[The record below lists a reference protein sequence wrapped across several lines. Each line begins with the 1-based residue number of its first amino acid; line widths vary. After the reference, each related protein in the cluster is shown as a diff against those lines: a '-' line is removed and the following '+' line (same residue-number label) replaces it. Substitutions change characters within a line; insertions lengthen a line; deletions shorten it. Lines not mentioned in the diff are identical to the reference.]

1 MYPHHPMSP
10 AVRCAFFTRTSFH
23 IHAGN
28 THHTAMFEQLST
40 FPGYD
45 QVLTGAKKLF
55 GRIIQTGPVPKH
67 VAIIM
72 DGNRRYAR
80 NHKMEIREGHNIG
93 FETMAS
99 VLELLFEA
107 GVECATVYAFSIENF
122 KRLAYEVEALMDM
135 ARLRLCQIRQHGEL
149 CEKYGVR
156 LRVVGNRKLLPVDV
170 QQIVQETEDMTKN
183 NSRAVL
189 YMCFPYTARDDMTQ
203 LIRNVV
209 AESLI
214 NPEFEITESAFN
226 HFLYTPPLDLL
237 IRTSGTYRLS
247 DFLLWQSVL
256 PKCSVVFSDRLW
268 PEFSPLHMAKILLN
282 WSFNTYWYG
291 HGNGFVVLAP
301 GDSARAQKS
310 PVPVPDS
317 AEDDYTDSSSDAAVE
332 EEDTFTSDE
341 DPISK

>member
-1 MYPHHPMSP
+1 
-10 AVRCAFFTRTSFH
+10 
-23 IHAGN
+23 
-28 THHTAMFEQLST
+28 MFEQLSS
-40 FPGYD
+40 FPGYE

-55 GRIIQTGPVPKH
+55 GRIILTGPVPKH

-80 NHKMEIREGHNIG
+80 NHKMEIREGHNLG

-107 GVECATVYAFSIENF
+107 GVQCATVYAFSIENF

-135 ARLRLCQIRQHGEL
+135 ARLRLCQIRQHGAL

-156 LRVVGNRKLLPVDV
+156 LRVVGNRKFLPVDV

-183 NSRAVL
+183 NTRAVL
-189 YMCFPYTARDDMTQ
+189 YMCFPYTARDDITQ

-209 AESLI
+209 GESLI
-214 NPEFEITESAFN
+214 NPEFEVSEGSLS

-256 PKCSVVFSDRLW
+256 PLCSVVFSDRLW
-268 PEFSPLHMAKILLN
+268 PEFSPFHMARILLN

-291 HGNGFVVLAP
+291 HGNGFVVSQPDDVSRTPVAP
-301 GDSARAQKS
+301 VSAPTDEGDTS
-310 PVPVPDS
+310 DS
-317 AEDDYTDSSSDAAVE
+317 LSDVD
-332 EEDTFTSDE
+332 EEDTITSDE
-341 DPISK
+341 EVMRK